1 MSSNF
6 NNTTPAAP
14 AGSVNVSWQT
24 DGSGNDSAYVTAST
38 SSLIADAVDL
48 LAQAANVGLTTWIAV
63 TTPGLYRVSA
73 YIIVTQD
80 AAGTGS
86 PASVLP
92 SVVIGWT
99 DQNNGQTQSFTL
111 TPTNAG
117 NTLETF
123 QQAIMVLDAS
133 STSAPAITYHTTGYA
148 SAGSIPMQYALHL
161 RLEQY

>member
-1 MSSNF
+1 MSTNL
-6 NNTTPAAP
+6 NNTVPAAP
-14 AGSVNVSWQT
+14 AGSTNVDFQT
-24 DGSGNDSAYVTAST
+24 DGSGNISGYVPTSVIELADS
-38 SSLIADAVDL
+38 IDL
-48 LAQAANVGLTTWIAV
+48 LAQAANISPTTWIAV

-73 YIIVTQD
+73 YIIITQD

-86 PASVLP
+86 PAAVLP

-123 QQAIMVLDAS
+123 QQAVMVLDAS
-133 STSAPAITYHTTGYA
+133 STSGPSIHYSTTGYA

-161 RLEQY
+161 RLEQF